1 MLKSRFW
8 GSALTSSAP
17 PRSDRSPQRSEP
29 FQDGPA
35 TSLIHS
41 LHRRAHTNACRF
53 NEHSKEEAG
62 TGRLFIKL
70 SMQSRE
76 GASRSHVAALT
87 IIFLLRV
94 QDPDTD
100 RILTP
105 AKCVFFGHKSWRQC
119 ENLWPKGSPWPLFQ
133 LLNAARLT
141 FITTGEATLHERL
154 CNLIR
159 CRETFEQ
166 VDFISV

>member
-1 MLKSRFW
+1 MIGAPYAPSLYSVCVHFFMLISRFW
-8 GSALTSSAP
+8 GSALTFSAP
-17 PRSDRSPQRSEP
+17 LPPWSDRSPQRSEP

-41 LHRRAHTNACRF
+41 LHRHAHTNACRF
-53 NEHSKEEAG
+53 NAHSKEEAG

-70 SMQSRE
+70 MHAESCRCITLTC
-76 GASRSHVAALT
+76 RSSNNH
-87 IIFLLRV
+87 F
-94 QDPDTD
+94 P
-100 RILTP
+100 
-105 AKCVFFGHKSWRQC
+105 
-119 ENLWPKGSPWPLFQ
+119 SPWPLFQ